1 MSNLKPKCFEL
12 LSPQKTPVKLLWL
25 FLVLHSWISLDK
37 NPNENEVR
45 VKLVNWRDSETSS
58 VTLVMVFLGWW
69 GWWRGHDDWHG
80 PLSCMQLNRHVHI
93 QQWYWPLT
101 PSPVA
106 ITILESHRAS
116 GPVHNTININ
126 VLWLGRLW
134 RNFLPHQYWWCCHT
148 LESGSSL
155 RIYRRNTGGGGSVC
169 EGALCHF

>member
-1 MSNLKPKCFEL
+1 
-12 LSPQKTPVKLLWL
+12 
-25 FLVLHSWISLDK
+25 
-37 NPNENEVR
+37 
-45 VKLVNWRDSETSS
+45 
-58 VTLVMVFLGWW
+58 MVFVAWW

-80 PLSCMQLNRHVHI
+80 PMSCMQLNRHVHI

-101 PSPVA
+101 PRPVA

-134 RNFLPHQYWWCCHT
+134 KNFLPHQYWWCCHT

-155 RIYRRNTGGGGSVC
+155 RIYRRNTGGGWLYEKGPCAIFRDVHFPSVQSNFRERGVTPNHAWWDLSGEGSC
-169 EGALCHF
+169 RDRSNSPATLCQRW